1 MPGTYDARARRTRG
15 QATTDD
21 EEHAGFRFREAV
33 IRQDKEEVVVV
44 VDMSQNKAVHVLS

>member
-33 IRQDKEEVVVV
+33 MRQDKEEAVV